1 MLNRSTIQIPNDFW
15 QARWW
20 TCWANELQ
28 RKKTNKQMN
37 KRKNRGTESTA
48 DVLDASMDTLRPVF
62 TLLCSQTFWKLTG
75 DLDIH
80 VTSDYM
86 QKFKLPTMLLVC
98 VLGLLWEENN
108 WGSLLQPLPTLPG
121 PEPNQPLAFAQ
132 AACGAGYI
140 GEPTWFV
147 RAVQIL
153 DSLKL
158 TSYYLY
164 NSNFPFPAVAVFW
177 RKFSKI
183 FTFSL
188 TYAVN
193 YLSKIKLNTAGQ

>member
-1 MLNRSTIQIPNDFW
+1 
-15 QARWW
+15 
-20 TCWANELQ
+20 
-28 RKKTNKQMN
+28 MN
-37 KRKNRGTESTA
+37 KRKNRGTESTPR
-48 DVLDASMDTLRPVF
+48 VLDASMDTLRPVF
-62 TLLCSQTFWKLTG
+62 TLLCSQTNFLKINRWPRYTRNFCLRAK
-75 DLDIH
+75 IQAPNN
-80 VTSDYM
+80 VA
-86 QKFKLPTMLLVC
+86 VC

-108 WGSLLQPLPTLPG
+108 WGSLPQPLPALPG

-132 AACGAGYI
+132 AACGARYI
-140 GEPTWFV
+140 GEPTRFV
-147 RAVQIL
+147 QAVQIL

-158 TSYYLY
+158 ISYYLY

-193 YLSKIKLNTAGQ
+193 YLSIIKLNTAGQ